1 MVFFLKCCGFRNT
14 FLKKMKFDLIVSN
27 LLLNSQKKLIKD
39 FFFYLDR
46 NGILVI
52 SGILKN
58 QVNERIYISSWGAL
72 IFEKKGFDSE

>member
-1 MVFFLKCCGFRNT
+1 
-14 FLKKMKFDLIVSN
+14 MKFDLIVSN

-58 QVNERIYISSWGAL
+58 QVNEILWCFSKFNLKLKKRIYISSWGAL